1 MKRSKL
7 RINDI
12 EGEHSQFKGPKIIFK
27 KKKKVIDEN
36 LTNLKKVRL

>member
-1 MKRSKL
+1 MWDTMKRSKL

-27 KKKKVIDEN
+27 KKKKSHRRKLN
-36 LTNLKKVRL
+36 